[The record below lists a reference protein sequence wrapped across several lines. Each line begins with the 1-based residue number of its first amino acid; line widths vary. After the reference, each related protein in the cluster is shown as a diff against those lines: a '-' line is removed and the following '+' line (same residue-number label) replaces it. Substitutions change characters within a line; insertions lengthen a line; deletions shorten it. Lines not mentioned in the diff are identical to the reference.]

1 MHLKDPGQVY
11 NFVPNTPFRNVASKD
26 PGQVYNFVPHEV
38 ELEMCLRSQVAYVV
52 NLEVMLEVSLEAC
65 LMWSS

>member
-1 MHLKDPGQVY
+1 MPAILLTLADSRHHHHQHHV
-11 NFVPNTPFRNVASKD
+11 
-26 PGQVYNFVPHEV
+26 V

-52 NLEVMLEVSLEAC
+52 NLEVILEVNLEAC